1 MLPPSTSRQQPSDAV
16 VIRTGVPAGMRP
28 GALRGLVGR
37 LAAEGG
43 PMLPP
48 FGWHSVLTQ
57 WQAAPVVAACVVAL
71 AGLSL
76 RGVARVGR
84 RPPARSRA
92 SARALLVIHRAAA

>member
-57 WQAAPVVAACVVAL
+57 WQAAPVVTACVVPL
-71 AGLSL
+71 AGFYPW
-76 RGVARVGR
+76 GVDPVGR
-84 RPPARSRA
+84 RHPARR
-92 SARALLVIHRAAA
+92 LPLVVAFLFF